1 MEWCITLFFNAAIS
15 VFNYLILFFFG
26 SENNKVWVFTVVTYK
41 DQKSIIAH
49 KCYVLLKYLQFKSI
63 FLGKMYANSYRKKI
77 WRIQYVDNAE
87 NRTMWAD
94 TILIMRWE
102 TSDWNMNDFRFRF
115 LLQHLLNINQN
126 FKVLPE
132 EIEIVIFCVL
142 RCVFFPSYAFNETK
156 INNIY
161 IIAKTILF
169 HISWECNFKLCTF

>member
-1 MEWCITLFFNAAIS
+1 MEWCITLFFNI
-15 VFNYLILFFFG
+15 IFFFC
-26 SENNKVWVFTVVTYK
+26 SENNKVWAFSVVTYK
-41 DQKSIIAH
+41 DQKLIIAH

-63 FLGKMYANSYRKKI
+63 FLGKMYATSYRKKI

-87 NRTMWAD
+87 NRTKWAE

-132 EIEIVIFCVL
+132 EIETVIFCVL
-142 RCVFFPSYAFNETK
+142 RCVFFSSYAFNETK

-169 HISWECNFKLCTF
+169 

>member
-1 MEWCITLFFNAAIS
+1 MLCTFKIS
-15 VFNYLILFFFG
+15 TIQIDF
-26 SENNKVWVFTVVTYK
+26 
-41 DQKSIIAH
+41 
-49 KCYVLLKYLQFKSI
+49 

-87 NRTMWAD
+87 NRTKWAE

-102 TSDWNMNDFRFRF
+102 TSDWNMNDFKFRF

-132 EIEIVIFCVL
+132 EIETVIFCVL
-142 RCVFFPSYAFNETK
+142 RCVFFSSYAFNETK

-161 IIAKTILF
+161 IIAKQF
-169 HISWECNFKLCTF
+169 YFKFRGSVISNYARSKINWIQIQTKK